1 VPPSSPVV
9 QVSDSIC
16 NANESRWFKV
26 SILPGQ
32 RVTAEIDDPSFD
44 LTLGLYKDIQQVSD
58 AMTAETTEP
67 GGLTLSDLQRFT
79 ASIPHDVAA
88 PDATSTDA
96 TSPDATSPDATSPDA
111 TSPDATSPDA
121 TSPDATSP
129 DATSPDATSPDAT
142 SPDATSGTY
151 SAALS
156 TSLIA
161 FSAKPGRSPEF
172 VRRHTWDNTGN
183 FYIRVRGHNGGFDE
197 THPFTLLVTVVNHNC
212 TSAGGSPI
220 NLTVT
225 PFSDFS
231 LPSVLP
237 RTLILTNTAPGRF
250 PTGADTAG
258 MLSALSAFAARPEI
272 NGFVFDLAGNAG
284 LSADYGQWDTVPQCA
299 PAAKIVAN
307 QIQGIVNRFH
317 AAAPATLQYVVI
329 AGGDHVVPF
338 ARIVDEAGLSNERD

>member
-161 FSAKPGRSPEF
+161 FSDKPGRSPEF

-197 THPFTLLVTVVNHNC
+197 THPFTLKVTVVNHNC
-212 TSAGGSPI
+212 TDGEGGSI
-220 NLTVT
+220 SLRTT
-225 PFSDFS
+225 PFSGFD
-231 LPSVLP
+231 LPPVP
-237 RTLILTNTAPGRF
+237 RTLILTNTAPDRSPAG
-250 PTGADTAG
+250 TATAS
-258 MLSALSAFAARPEI
+258 MLAALRSFAARPEV
-272 NGFVFDLAGNAG
+272 NGFVLDLASNSG
-284 LSADYGQWDTVPQCA
+284 LAADYAQWDRVPQCA
-299 PAAKIVAN
+299 PAGNIVAG
-307 QIQGIVNRFH
+307 QIHAIVS
-317 AAAPATLQYVVI
+317 L
-329 AGGDHVVPF
+329 
-338 ARIVDEAGLSNERD
+338 